1 MKRFDFTIEICL
13 GYRCNGVGEY
23 AEGEGS
29 VSLED
34 NQVEQIVA
42 VPSGT
47 SIN

>member
-1 MKRFDFTIEICL
+1 MEICL